1 MHSKLDKTMPSV
13 RLATALILLTLIF
26 LSGCQQLAKQV
37 QPTDGIQTTSTP
49 YQRKDWPHW
58 IDADRDCQN
67 TRQEMLIA
75 TSRIPVQFKD
85 ARRCTV
91 KTGVWIGPYTGRK
104 FTKAS
109 DVDIDHIVPLAH
121 AHRHGA
127 DNWTRAQRRT
137 FANDFDNLLVVDDAT
152 NQAKSDKAPH
162 EWLPPDRSFWCE
174 YGRRWQ
180 HVKDKYRLIY
190 SREERNALKRLA
202 ADCLPR

>member
-1 MHSKLDKTMPSV
+1 MHPHHRNTMTSI
-13 RLATALILLTLIF
+13 RHAIALILLTLLA
-26 LSGCQQLAKQV
+26 LSGCQQLDKQL
-37 QPTDGIQTTSTP
+37 QPADSVRTTEIP

-58 IDADRDCQN
+58 IDADKDCQN
-67 TRQEMLIA
+67 TRQELLIA
-75 TSRIPVQFKD
+75 TSRVPVQFKD

-91 KTGVWIGPYTGRK
+91 KTGLWIGPYTGKK

-127 DNWTRAQRRT
+127 DKWTRTQRRT

-162 EWLPPDRSFWCE
+162 EWLPPNKAFWCE
-174 YGRRWQ
+174 YSRRWQ
-180 HVKDKYRLIY
+180 YVKDKYRLLY
-190 SREERNALKRLA
+190 SKPEHAILKQLA
-202 ADCLPR
+202 AGCMR